1 MEEKFVLTKQEWDE
15 FEELKTNQVLEIED
29 LRQIVDVLNGEK
41 DNKVVGLSN
50 KLTELQETLEKER
63 KEKGAH
69 LEIVE
74 DKVKELDQVKKSKAL
89 VEDEKAEITI
99 LVEK

>member
-1 MEEKFVLTKQEWDE
+1 
-15 FEELKTNQVLEIED
+15 
-29 LRQIVDVLNGEK
+29 
-41 DNKVVGLSN
+41 
-50 KLTELQETLEKER
+50 LEKER